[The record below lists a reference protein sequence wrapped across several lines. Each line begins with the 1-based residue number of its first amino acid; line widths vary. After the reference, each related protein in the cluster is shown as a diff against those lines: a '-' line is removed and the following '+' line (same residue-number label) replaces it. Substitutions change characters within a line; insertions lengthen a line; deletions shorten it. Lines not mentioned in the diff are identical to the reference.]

1 GHKTKKPD
9 EPEQDL
15 ALELAD
21 VLFVLIAIANEQK
34 IDLQAAFEQVLEK
47 YRTRDAD
54 RWTPKAC
61 APKRNRRSWSSEAK
75 PGSRDQHRVG
85 TRARLR
91 SASGVLPEVP
101 CGDGR
106 RVRDRALA
114 DESVDVLLRHQPHLD
129 RLTCVLAALA
139 IRRAPLQPDHVH
151 ATRLD
156 RRVHL
161 GDADHS
167 TTLGAIAGLLLQLA
181 HCTRHRILALVQHAG
196 RELERHATHAVTV
209 LFDQDE
215 PAVRRVCDGLDAV
228 RPLDHVEVLYAAV
241 PRRAGRLT
249 ADGECTELADH

>member
-1 GHKTKKPD
+1 MS
-9 EPEQDL
+9 PEAQQAVLVLRGEVAPARYPLLLESSAAGTAQGRWDL
-15 ALELAD
+15 LLA
-21 VLFVLIAIANEQK
+21 
-34 IDLQAAFEQVLEK
+34 
-47 YRTRDAD
+47 AD
-54 RWTPKAC
+54 G
-61 APKRNRRSWSSEAK
+61 
-75 PGSRDQHRVG
+75 GS
-85 TRARLR
+85 L
-91 SASGVLPEVP
+91 SLLP
-101 CGDGR
+101 DGR
-106 RVRDRALA
+106 CVRDRALA

-249 ADGECTELADH
+249 ADGECTELADHA